1 MKYQKGDV
9 VYFCDIETRDENPY
23 LEADSYPIL
32 WRGTVTD
39 SDENGYV
46 SVKLDKNKLSQAVSI
61 EGTIEDL
68 LYRTP
73 EEAVCEFL
81 ANVRQQLEEQIRDI
95 RGQHNGQNK

>member
-1 MKYQKGDV
+1 MKYQKGDI
-9 VYFCDIETRDENPY
+9 VYFVDNETRDENPC
-23 LEADSYPIL
+23 LETDSYPIL

-39 SDENGYV
+39 SDEKGYV
-46 SVKLDKNKLSQAVSI
+46 AVKLDKHKISHATRI
-61 EGTIEDL
+61 EGTIEEL